1 MAPLPHATTLA
12 YMFENIA
19 VAYAGDQAGTD
30 AVALAVK
37 LADVLA
43 SKLSIVFPYHPLLA
57 AVPGDAA
64 QQQVRDELKAIAPDS
79 PSLKDATYLPS
90 HSQWPIRATH
100 EIADYQRCDLIVF
113 GAAREGIAEHLHI
126 SLMERMVHAA
136 PCAVLVAP
144 SGYAQGAHSAPRHVG
159 VGFASSKEGKQALQ
173 LGRELAQT
181 FDGDLRVIA
190 ASWLS
195 LVVRGYAAQAAS
207 ISTLESETFAETK
220 ASLEEAVVDLGDIH
234 VDAQVIKGD
243 PITVLLEHSKTLD
256 LLVLGSRA
264 YGPVRHA
271 LLGSVSAAV
280 MREADCPVLVTPRSG

>member
-57 AVPGDAA
+57 VVPGDAA

-79 PSLKDATYLPS
+79 PSLKDATYLSS
-90 HSQWPIRATH
+90 HSQWPIHAMH
-100 EIADYQRCDLIVF
+100 EIADYQRCDLIIF
-113 GAAREGIAEHLHI
+113 GTAGEGIAEHLHI

-144 SGYAQGAHSAPRHVG
+144 AGYAQGAHSAPRYVG
-159 VGFASSKEGKQALQ
+159 VGFADSNEGKQALQ
-173 LGRELAQT
+173 LGQELAQT
-181 FDGDLRVIA
+181 LDGDLCVIS

-195 LVVRGYAAQAAS
+195 PAVRSYAAQTAS
-207 ISTLESETFAETK
+207 ISILESEIYTETK
-220 ASLEEAVVDLGDIH
+220 TSLEHAVANLGDH
-234 VDAQVIKGD
+234 VDAHAIKGNPTD
-243 PITVLLEHSKTLD
+243 VLLEHSKTLD

-264 YGPVRHA
+264 YGPVRYA